1 MKTSTKPSFARL
13 PTTFD
18 GLIRLHAPRPI
29 HDQADYENTV
39 EVVDALAGHKL
50 NRDQEDYL
58 LLLSGLVERYEAD
71 TLPARPKL
79 TGVDMLNYLL
89 GENDLSGDDFAKII
103 GVDRSVAYRILKGE
117 RGLTTDH
124 IKALCVR
131 FGTSA
136 DLFIG

>member
-1 MKTSTKPSFARL
+1 MKTTTKPSFSRL

-18 GLIRLHAPRPI
+18 GLVRWHSPRPI
-29 HDQADYENTV
+29 HDKADYENTV
-39 EVVDALAGHKL
+39 EVIDALAGHKL
-50 NRDQEDYL
+50 NADQEDYL
-58 LLLSGLVERYEAD
+58 LVLSGLVERYETD
-71 TLPARPKL
+71 TLPRRPKL
-79 TGVDMLNYLL
+79 TGVDMLNYILT
-89 GENDLSGDDFAKII
+89 ENDLGGDDFAKII

-124 IKALCVR
+124 IKALCSR